1 MIFAVTAKEWTVR
14 LMTDNE
20 IIKAL
25 ENEIRSA
32 EYVDS
37 EYCNGVD
44 LTLIKNTLDL
54 INRQKAENERL
65 RKEVNL
71 VSIQF
76 QDAQERYEE
85 VQSEIERLKNK

>member
-1 MIFAVTAKEWTVR
+1 
-14 LMTDNE
+14 MTDNE

-44 LTLIKNTLDL
+44 LTLIKSVVDL
-54 INRQKAENERL
+54 INRQQKDIKRL
-65 RKEVNL
+65 SKEINL

-76 QDAQERYEE
+76 QDMQARYEK
-85 VQSEIERLKNK
+85 V